1 MPVPEESPAASGAD
15 RAGGRSGPLPALAP
29 LLLAVVTAAMA
40 IEAWSFP
47 APSRYY
53 PGLLSTALTILLV
66 VVAWRN
72 RGPTTQPPDAS
83 SPMLWSGRV
92 LGFIGIWVLYPL
104 VMLSLGFL
112 FATLAAMIASLLL
125 LRIRRPTAW
134 SLAMVPGSVAI
145 FAMLQVVLNIALP
158 ATPIERA
165 IARFLYGLGG

>member
-1 MPVPEESPAASGAD
+1 MSSHDETSATSGAD
-15 RAGGRSGPLPALAP
+15 RAGGRSGPLPLLAP

-40 IEAWSFP
+40 VEAWTFP
-47 APSRYY
+47 TPSRYY
-53 PGLLSTALTILLV
+53 PGLVSTAVTILLL

-72 RGPTTQPPDAS
+72 RTPAATPLDAS
-83 SPMLWSGRV
+83 TPMLWSWRV
-92 LGFIGIWVLYPL
+92 LGFVGIWVLYPV

-112 FATLAAMIASLLL
+112 FATVAAMIASLML
-125 LRIRRPTAW
+125 LRIRRPARW
-134 SLAMVPGSVAI
+134 SLATVPASVVL